1 MSGKRRTCKK
11 YKSCKHV
18 PCGSA
23 MNGCE
28 PAYCSDGSKNWALC
42 NMEHWNPDYKRF
54 CISETQCKKSR
65 RSKISTDQV
74 YATELHHKMPYIWRH
89 LDRKTR
95 RKMVKLARKPV
106 KVLNIRYMM
115 K

>member
-1 MSGKRRTCKK
+1 
-11 YKSCKHV
+11 
-18 PCGSA
+18 
-23 MNGCE
+23 
-28 PAYCSDGSKNWALC
+28 
-42 NMEHWNPDYKRF
+42 
-54 CISETQCKKSR
+54 
-65 RSKISTDQV
+65 
-74 YATELHHKMPYIWRH
+74 MPYIWRH